1 MLVMY
6 KIYKGR
12 DVHCVG
18 GWKNWKD
25 ACSSLR
31 INLRLEFSDGVF
43 GILSEFYI
51 LNLGSLVPSNLG
63 LMMLRTEGLD
73 QLKIMVYPEYIG
85 YWIIRNNQSLAHSP

>member
-1 MLVMY
+1 MFIVLGVERTERMLA
-6 KIYKGR
+6 R
-12 DVHCVG
+12 L
-18 GWKNWKD
+18 
-25 ACSSLR
+25 LR

-63 LMMLRTEGLD
+63 LMMLPTEGLD

-85 YWIIRNNQSLAHSP
+85 Y

>member
-1 MLVMY
+1 MFIVLGVERTERMLA
-6 KIYKGR
+6 R
-12 DVHCVG
+12 L
-18 GWKNWKD
+18 
-25 ACSSLR
+25 LR

-85 YWIIRNNQSLAHSP
+85 Y